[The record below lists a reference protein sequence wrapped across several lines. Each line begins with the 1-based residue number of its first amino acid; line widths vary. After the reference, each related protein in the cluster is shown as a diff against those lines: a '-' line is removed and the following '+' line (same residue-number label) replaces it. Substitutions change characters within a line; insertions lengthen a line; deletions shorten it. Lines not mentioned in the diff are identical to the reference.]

1 MLVKID
7 EDLPVAVRALVCQ
20 KGHEASTAR
29 EQGMGGWK
37 DAQLWPAVQEKRQLL
52 LTGDKGFADIRY
64 YPPGSHYGVVL
75 LRPDEDG
82 IRPLLELAHR
92 LLEDGPLER
101 FAATVT
107 VVTPRGIRVRRV
119 SDDGRAHRPEA

>member
-1 MLVKID
+1 MRVKVD
-7 EDLPVAVRALVCQ
+7 EDLPVAVGDAVRQ
-20 KGHEASTAR
+20 KGHQATTAR

-37 DAQLWPAVQEKRQLL
+37 DPELWPAVQEKRQLL
-52 LTGDKGFADIRY
+52 ITADKGFADIRR
-64 YPPGSHYGVVL
+64 YPPGSHHGVVL

-101 FAATVT
+101 FAGTVT
-107 VVTPRGIRVRRV
+107 VISPRGIRVRR
-119 SDDGRAHRPEA
+119 STGKPGGSPG